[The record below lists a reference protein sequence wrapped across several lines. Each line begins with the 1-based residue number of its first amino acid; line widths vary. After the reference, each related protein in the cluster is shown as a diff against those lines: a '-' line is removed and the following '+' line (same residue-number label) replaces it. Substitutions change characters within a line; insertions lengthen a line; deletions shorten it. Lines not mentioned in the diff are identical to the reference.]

1 MYWKSEVEKL
11 RENKIYLPTLRRV
24 KISNYSLY
32 NNDIDYEFVKGLNLI
47 IGGNG
52 VGKTTFISII
62 KYALIG
68 LYKKDLDVKIYKGEK
83 RLVRG
88 SYTNGNT
95 FFRNRTAMSEA
106 DKFGCVELW
115 FDINETSFYVRRSL
129 YDVKLEAASYEKN
142 GIRYEIEG
150 EAIKQELYKGYESAE
165 NENGD
170 IKNLQYN
177 YEKIV
182 SEESNLSDF
191 EDFIFFV
198 NQILLFGESRE
209 TVLWTKKV
217 QERLLSNFLNDAMLE
232 KKRKKLSMEAKYQ
245 DSIAR
250 HKQEEI
256 KAIVRVL
263 KQIDGSENRPDE
275 HLRSNKL
282 TLMSEIERL
291 GKVKEQ
297 IEGNRDGLQKKIAVL
312 YKQMAELSHQ
322 INEKEKEKERVESRI
337 RSEFWPGVNPKYAVY
352 KRQFIGN
359 HICPICN
366 ADLSDRQYIDD
377 VDKCFFCNSEI
388 IYDGSKSREL
398 DEAKSELEK
407 LIKER
412 KRIEKVILDYDQELK
427 KYDSEFR
434 RAKVNLFNKEN
445 EMRALESGASDTTKN
460 ESSYMA
466 MMNRIDEL
474 SIEKEKA
481 SKLSEEYQT
490 ECEKIIKNIEENMLD
505 ITRSI
510 SNIFTDFAEAFMRVT
525 CFLTLD
531 EIDKSK
537 MKLFLPV
544 IDNKVRYD
552 QEELSESQRFFVDY
566 SFRMSLLSFFY
577 ESPSFYICETPDSS
591 LDISYEENAA
601 DIFMKYLERPNV
613 LILTSNL
620 NNSTFIKS
628 VLSRAKTKKVLNL
641 LKFGKVSVVQQNHE
655 MLNRLS
661 EEIEEMCD
669 E

>member
-1 MYWKSEVEKL
+1 M
-11 RENKIYLPTLRRV
+11 RDNKIYLPTLRRV

-32 NNDIDYEFVKGLNLI
+32 SRDIDYEFVEGLNLI

-88 SYTNGNT
+88 SYTNGNS
-95 FFRNRTAMSEA
+95 FFRNRTNESET
-106 DKFGCVELW
+106 DKNGCVELW
-115 FDINETSFYVRRSL
+115 FDINETSFYVKRSL
-129 YDVKLEAASYEKN
+129 YDIKIEEASYIKS
-142 GIRYEIEG
+142 GIKYEIEG
-150 EAIKQELYKGYESAE
+150 ESIKQDFYKGYANTE
-165 NENGD
+165 NSEENVH
-170 IKNLQYN
+170 NLQYN
-177 YEKIV
+177 YEKTV
-182 SEESNLSDF
+182 AKEANLADF

-209 TVLWTKKV
+209 TVLWTEKV

-232 KKRKKLSMEAKYQ
+232 KKRKRFSMEAKYQ

-263 KQIDGSENRPDE
+263 KQIDGSENRPDDY
-275 HLRSNKL
+275 LKKNKL
-282 TLMSEIERL
+282 ALMAEIERL
-291 GKVKEQ
+291 EKVKEQ
-297 IEGNRDGLQKKIAVL
+297 IESSREELQKKVEVL
-312 YKQMAELSHQ
+312 YKQMSELSHK
-322 INEKEKEKERVESRI
+322 INEKEKEKERVESKI
-337 RSEFWPGVNPKYAVY
+337 RSEFWPGVNPKYAIY

-366 ADLSDRQYIDD
+366 ADLGDKQLEDS
-377 VDKCFFCNSEI
+377 VDKCFFCHSEI
-388 IYDGSKSREL
+388 IYDESKSDEL
-398 DEAKSELEK
+398 ETVKAELEK

-412 KRIEKVILDYDQELK
+412 QEIEKRIIRYEKELK
-427 KYDSEFR
+427 RYDSEFR
-434 RAKVNLFNKEN
+434 DAKVKLFKKEN
-445 EMRALESGASDTTKN
+445 EVRALESSKEDGTKN

-474 SIEKEKA
+474 TIEKEAAAKR
-481 SKLSEEYQT
+481 SEENQL
-490 ECEKIIKNIEENMLD
+490 ECEKIMKNIEENMLD

-510 SNIFTDFAEAFMRVT
+510 SNIFTDFAEAFMKVS
-525 CFLTLD
+525 CYLTLD
-531 EIDKSK
+531 QIEKSK
-537 MKLFLPV
+537 MKFFLPV
-544 IDNKVRYD
+544 IDGKVRYD

-566 SFRMSLLSFFY
+566 SYRMSLLSFFY
-577 ESPSFYICETPDSS
+577 ECPSFYICETPDSS

-601 DIFMKYLERPNV
+601 DIFMKYLERPNA

-628 VLSRAKTKKVLNL
+628 VLSKAKTKKVLNL
-641 LKFGKVSVVQQNHE
+641 LKFGKVSAVQRNHE
-655 MLNRLS
+655 MLNELS
-661 EEIEEMCD
+661 KEIEEMCN